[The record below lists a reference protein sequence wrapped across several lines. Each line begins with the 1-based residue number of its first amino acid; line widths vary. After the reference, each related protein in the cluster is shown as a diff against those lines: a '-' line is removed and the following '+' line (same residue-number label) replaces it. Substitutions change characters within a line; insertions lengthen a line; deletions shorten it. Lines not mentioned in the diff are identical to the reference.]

1 MDAAPIDEPNRTS
14 ADASTPDLELTVDG
28 RSLRVPDD
36 GSTLLEV
43 LRTYAGVQSAKDGCA
58 PQGQCGCCTVLV
70 DGQARV
76 SCVTPARRVAGRDV
90 TTLDGLDAEVR
101 DRWAAAVT
109 ACGGSQCGVCTPG
122 IIARLVALDAK
133 KPGATTA
140 DAERALAAHLCRCTG
155 WQTVVEAW
163 ELQRSG
169 DPFAALE
176 GRDLDAATSRATI
189 ECGVPQQ
196 VGTEVSLGRAGFA
209 ADTAPAAALI
219 AVPDGDGAWTV
230 GPTLHAARLA
240 AAKVQGR
247 RTTEPASPPL
257 EVPAGDWAVSLAT
270 CWVEAA
276 YVETDAS
283 WCEPGGAP
291 APAAANG
298 GAFGAKRGSA
308 LPAAARALADE
319 HGQPVLALWS
329 REDVA
334 RHGFKR
340 PPVAGGLRAD
350 GTGVLRVVSGNGV
363 DDGVVEAVAAVAPG
377 LEVELVEVSGPP
389 VSSAVRAAGWAE
401 AAALVAAVGAPSEC
415 VMVDGDAVTVVDP
428 IHGGR
433 ATVRVTDGLVQVDV
447 HGGEVLDQVVLR
459 SYCIGAVHMALGW
472 VTSESLTVTADGEV
486 ADLTV
491 RSLGV
496 LRAADMPQVE
506 VVAHADGPSA
516 ACRVSDAVFAA
527 TAAAVWRL
535 QGCPPVW
542 PTGTLLPASPAAAG

>member
-1 MDAAPIDEPNRTS
+1 MDAAPTDEPKPTPV
-14 ADASTPDLELTVDG
+14 DATATELELTVDG

-43 LRTYAGVQSAKDGCA
+43 LRTHAGVQSAKDGCA

-122 IIARLVALDAK
+122 IITRLVALDAK

-169 DPFAALE
+169 DPFAALA
-176 GRDLDAATSRATI
+176 GRDLTAATARATI

-209 ADTAPAAALI
+209 ADTAPGDALV
-219 AVPDGDGAWTV
+219 AVPDGVGGWTV
-230 GPTLHAARLA
+230 GPTLHAARQEA
-240 AAKVQGR
+240 GKVQGR

-257 EVPAGDWAVSLAT
+257 EVPPGDWAATLAT

-283 WCEPGGAP
+283 WCEPGGTP

-308 LPAAARALADE
+308 LPAAARELADE
-319 HGQPVLALWS
+319 HGRSVLALWS

-340 PPVAGGLRAD
+340 PPVAGGLRPD
-350 GTGVLRVVSGNGV
+350 GTGVLRVVATEGV
-363 DDGVVEAVAAVAPG
+363 AAAVAAVAPG

-389 VSSAVRAAGWAE
+389 VSSSVRAAGWAE
-401 AAALVAAVGAPSEC
+401 AAALVAAAGAPSDY
-415 VMVDGDAVTVVDP
+415 VTVDGDTVCVVDP
-428 IHGGR
+428 VNGGR
-433 ATVRVTDGLVQVDV
+433 ATVRVADGLVQVEVD
-447 HGGEVLDQVVLR
+447 GGEVLDQVVMR
-459 SYCIGAVHMALGW
+459 SYCIGAVHMALSW
-472 VTSESLTVTADGEV
+472 VTSESLTVTDDGDV

-496 LRAADMPQVE
+496 LRSADMPQVE
-506 VVAHADGPSA
+506 VVVNGDGSSA
-516 ACRVSDAVFAA
+516 ARRVSDAVFAA

-542 PTGTLLPASPAAAG
+542 PTGTLLPASPAAVG

>member
-1 MDAAPIDEPNRTS
+1 MDAAPTDEPNQDGLPS
-14 ADASTPDLELTVDG
+14 AELELTVDG
-28 RSLRVPDD
+28 RTVRVPDD

-76 SCVTPARRVAGRDV
+76 SCVTPARRVAGRSV
-90 TTLDGLDAEVR
+90 TTLDGLDAQVR

-122 IIARLVALDAK
+122 IVTRLVALDDK
-133 KPGATTA
+133 KPGATVA

-176 GRDLDAATSRATI
+176 ARDLDAATARATV
-189 ECGVPQQ
+189 ECGVPQR
-196 VGTEVSLGRAGFA
+196 VGTQVSLGRAGFA
-209 ADTAPAAALI
+209 ADTVPDGALV
-219 AVPDGDGAWTV
+219 AVPDGEGGWTV
-230 GPTLHAARLA
+230 GPTLHAARQA
-240 AAKVQGR
+240 AGKVQGR

-257 EVPAGDWAVSLAT
+257 EVPEGEWAASLAT

-283 WCEPGGAP
+283 WCEPGGSS

-298 GAFGAKRGSA
+298 GAFGAKRGSE

-340 PPVAGGLRAD
+340 PPVAGGMRTD
-350 GTGVLRVVSGNGV
+350 GTGQIRVVAA
-363 DDGVVEAVAAVAPG
+363 DGVAAGIAAVAPG
-377 LEVELVEVSGPP
+377 LEVELVEVPGPP

-401 AAALVAAVGAPSEC
+401 AAALVAAAGAPSDY
-415 VMVDGDAVTVVDP
+415 VSVDGDAVTVVDP
-428 IHGGR
+428 VHGGR
-433 ATVRVTDGLVQVDV
+433 ATVRAADGQVQVEVD
-447 HGGEVLDQVVLR
+447 GGEVLDEVVVR
-459 SYCIGAVHMALGW
+459 SYCIGAVHMALSW
-472 VTSESLTVTADGEV
+472 VTSESLTVTPDGEV

-491 RSLGV
+491 RSFGV
-496 LRAADMPQVE
+496 LRAADMPHVE
-506 VVAHADGPSA
+506 VVVAGDGPA
-516 ACRVSDAVFAA
+516 EACRVSDAVFAA

-535 QGCPPVW
+535 QGCPTVW
-542 PTGTLLPASPAAAG
+542 PTGTLLPASPATAG

>member
-1 MDAAPIDEPNRTS
+1 MDAAPTDEPNQPG
-14 ADASTPDLELTVDG
+14 AVAELELTVDG
-28 RSLRVPDD
+28 RTVRVPDD

-43 LRTYAGVQSAKDGCA
+43 LRTYAGVQAAKDGCA

-76 SCVTPARRVAGRDV
+76 SCVTPARRVAGRAV
-90 TTLDGLDAEVR
+90 LTLDGLDDDVR

-122 IIARLVALDAK
+122 IVTRLVALDAK
-133 KPGATTA
+133 KPGATVA
-140 DAERALAAHLCRCTG
+140 DVTRALAAHLCRCTG

-176 GRDLDAATSRATI
+176 GRDLEAATARATV
-189 ECGVPQQ
+189 ECGVPQR

-209 ADTAPAAALI
+209 ADTAPADALV
-219 AVPDGDGAWTV
+219 AVADGDGGWSVA
-230 GPTLHAARLA
+230 PTLHAARQTA
-240 AAKVQGR
+240 GKVQGR
-247 RTTEPASPPL
+247 RTTEPATPPL
-257 EVPAGDWAVSLAT
+257 EVPEGEWVSSLAT

-308 LPAAARALADE
+308 LPATARELADQ
-319 HGQPVLALWS
+319 HGRPVVALWS

-340 PPVAGGLRAD
+340 PPVAGGIRAD
-350 GTGVLRVVSGNGV
+350 GTGRLRVVAV
-363 DDGVVEAVAAVAPG
+363 DGVADTVAAVAPG
-377 LEVELVEVSGPP
+377 LEVELVEVPGPP

-401 AAALVAAVGAPSEC
+401 AAALVAASGAPSDY
-415 VMVDGDAVTVVDP
+415 VSVDGDAVTVVDP
-428 IHGGR
+428 VHGGR
-433 ATVRVTDGLVQVDV
+433 ATVRLADGLVSVEVD
-447 HGGEVLDQVVLR
+447 GGEVLDEVVVR

-472 VTSESLTVTADGEV
+472 VTSESLTVMPDGEV

-496 LRAADMPQVE
+496 LRASDMPHVE
-506 VVAHADGPSA
+506 VVVTGDGSSPA
-516 ACRVSDAVFAA
+516 RRVSDAVFAA